1 MSTSR
6 HPREGGNPGRVTSV
20 CVYCGSNAGSR
31 PLYAQR
37 AAELGE
43 RLAAEGLAVVYGGGN
58 VGLMG
63 VVADAALA
71 AGGEVIGVIPE
82 QLVGWEVAHR
92 GVTRLEV
99 VANMHERKAR
109 MFDLSDAFVALPGG
123 FGTMDEMFEMLTW
136 RQLGLGDKPCAFLDV
151 DGFYAP
157 LVAMMDRMVAERFL
171 HADQRRDLW
180 HGEDAAAMLAWMQA
194 YVPAQADKWL
204 DGKRREELR

>member
-92 GVTRLEV
+92 GVTRL
-99 VANMHERKAR
+99 
-109 MFDLSDAFVALPGG
+109 
-123 FGTMDEMFEMLTW
+123 
-136 RQLGLGDKPCAFLDV
+136 
-151 DGFYAP
+151 
-157 LVAMMDRMVAERFL
+157 
-171 HADQRRDLW
+171 
-180 HGEDAAAMLAWMQA
+180 
-194 YVPAQADKWL
+194 
-204 DGKRREELR
+204 